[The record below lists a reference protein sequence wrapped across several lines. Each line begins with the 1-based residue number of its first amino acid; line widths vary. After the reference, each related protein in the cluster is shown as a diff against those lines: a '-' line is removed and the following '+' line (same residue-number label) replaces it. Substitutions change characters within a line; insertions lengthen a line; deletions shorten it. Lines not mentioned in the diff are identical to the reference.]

1 VILRHLTSQWVLD
14 ARVNRFN
21 PCGCGW
27 AFERAQLFA
36 FEIADL
42 ARTLR
47 GSGQGGAA
55 PVQNQVQAWAGRRQ
69 SSPALE
75 CLALGTL
82 TEFERVRVVLVA
94 TRNPLN
100 IGAVARAMSNF
111 GFFRLYLVNPFEP
124 SFREAK
130 SAVGAAELMANAQ
143 VFATVGEAVADCTL
157 VVGTTAVG
165 KREIRQPLKFLEE
178 GGRAI
183 YKHLR
188 ARQPSKLRSADG
200 EKDAG
205 AQKKNEVAIL
215 FGSEKFGLANEDLS
229 HCNWLL
235 RIPTRDEHRSMNLGQ
250 AVAICLYELAR
261 DAKRAVAVEKGNPAT
276 AGDIDRVAD
285 LLLDA
290 LRLAGSMDSRSEVT
304 TGQKLRRLMRRHNLT
319 AEDAKFWL
327 GMFGQI
333 TYKLRQGKL

>member
-1 VILRHLTSQWVLD
+1 LS
-14 ARVNRFN
+14 N
-21 PCGCGW
+21 P
-27 AFERAQLFA
+27 
-36 FEIADL
+36 
-42 ARTLR
+42 
-47 GSGQGGAA
+47 
-55 PVQNQVQAWAGRRQ
+55 
-69 SSPALE
+69 LE
-75 CLALGTL
+75 
-82 TEFERVRVVLVA
+82 FDRVRVVLVA

-130 SAVGAAELMANAQ
+130 SAVGAAELLANAQ

-165 KREIRQPLKFLEE
+165 RREIRHPLKFLEE
-178 GGRAI
+178 GARAI
-183 YKHLR
+183 QKHLR
-188 ARQPSKLRSADG
+188 PRKSGRAAK
-200 EKDAG
+200 AG
-205 AQKKNEVAIL
+205 KKSEVAIL
-215 FGSEKFGLANEDLS
+215 FGSEKFGLSNEDLS

-261 DAKRAVAVEKGNPAT
+261 NPKRAATLEKTNPAT

-290 LRLAGSMDSRSEVT
+290 LQLAGSLDSRSAVT

-333 TYKLRQGKL
+333 TYKLKQGKSSEAESLSG

>member
-1 VILRHLTSQWVLD
+1 L
-14 ARVNRFN
+14 
-21 PCGCGW
+21 
-27 AFERAQLFA
+27 
-36 FEIADL
+36 
-42 ARTLR
+42 
-47 GSGQGGAA
+47 
-55 PVQNQVQAWAGRRQ
+55 VQ
-69 SSPALE
+69 
-75 CLALGTL
+75 
-82 TEFERVRVVLVA
+82 FERVRIVLVA

-124 SFREAK
+124 SFLEAR
-130 SAVGAAELMANAQ
+130 SAVGAADLLAKAK
-143 VFATVGEAVADCTL
+143 VFPSVGEAVADCTL

-165 KREIRQPLKFLEE
+165 RRELRQPLKFLED

-183 YKHLR
+183 HKHL
-188 ARQPSKLRSADG
+188 SSRSSAKA
-200 EKDAG
+200 EK
-205 AQKKNEVAIL
+205 KPEVAIL
-215 FGSEKFGLANEDLS
+215 FGSEKFGLSNEDLS

-250 AVAICLYELAR
+250 AVAVCLYELAR
-261 DAKRAVAVEKGNPAT
+261 SAKRAAPVDKTNPAT

-290 LRLAGSMDSRSEVT
+290 LRLAGSLDSRSAVT

-333 TYKLRQGKL
+333 AYRLRQGKSS

>member
-1 VILRHLTSQWVLD
+1 
-14 ARVNRFN
+14 
-21 PCGCGW
+21 
-27 AFERAQLFA
+27 
-36 FEIADL
+36 
-42 ARTLR
+42 
-47 GSGQGGAA
+47 
-55 PVQNQVQAWAGRRQ
+55 
-69 SSPALE
+69 
-75 CLALGTL
+75 
-82 TEFERVRVVLVA
+82 VVLVA

-143 VFATVGEAVADCTL
+143 VFSTVGEAVADCTL

-165 KREIRQPLKFLEE
+165 KREIRQPLKYLEE
-178 GGRAI
+178 GAREI
-183 YKHLR
+183 HKHL
-188 ARQPSKLRSADG
+188 APSRLAKAGKKTAEKLVVT
-200 EKDAG
+200 EK
-205 AQKKNEVAIL
+205 KSEVAIL

-261 DAKRAVAVEKGNPAT
+261 DSKRAAAVDKANPAT

-290 LRLAGSMDSRSEVT
+290 LQLAGSLDSRSAAT
-304 TGQKLRRLMRRHNLT
+304 TGQKLRRLMRRHSLT
-319 AEDAKFWL
+319 AEDARFWL

-333 TYKLRQGKL
+333 TYKLRQGKKPEK